1 MKLRSLEKAAK
12 LPQTTATWQ
21 ATVRLAPAWVEQK
34 DRPRYR
40 PHLVLVLDAE
50 SGAIRMLMM
59 EEQRPAAE
67 AILSLLANAISKPM
81 MGAGGR
87 YRPARVLIDDEELAR
102 ALAPQLAE
110 IGVGCDYATS
120 LPALEAVL
128 RELSAQLN
136 QGEARPGLL
145 EAPGVTLPLLAEF
158 YAAAA
163 YFYQQAS
170 WRWVDNLAAIEVR
183 YPATG
188 PVRYAAIM
196 GFGGQEF
203 GLAVFPTMKDL
214 RLQYS
219 HLEPDRLMQKMTA
232 LSVTY
237 GESDAL
243 PFDDLDAITEHDWP
257 IAGPNCYPLVMK
269 TIPPGELV
277 SPSKEELALLAA
289 ALRTL
294 PDFVAQHRSSE
305 GAALRAAEDVF
316 ALPNVHANQQI
327 AYRCPVD
334 LPELAALREQAA
346 VSDAEIEKMIE
357 DWYWDDESHAFAR
370 QIGALLLE
378 FLDYLEWTGLSE
390 QTLRKHEQNC
400 WLIGKFTCDYGGF
413 KTYTPAILQ
422 GGPRYLGEFRRKVSS
437 SANAVNS
444 YQVTWRK
451 LGRFLREQD
460 YV

>member
-34 DRPRYR
+34 DEPRYR
-40 PHLVLVLDAE
+40 PHLVFVLDAE

-59 EEQRPAAE
+59 EEQRPTPE
-67 AILSLLANAISKPM
+67 VILSLLANAIAKPM

-87 YRPARVLIDDEELAR
+87 YRPARLLIDDEELAQ

-110 IGVGCDYATS
+110 IGVGCDYAAS
-120 LPALEAVL
+120 LPALEAIL

-136 QGEARPGLL
+136 QGETRPGLL

-163 YFYQQAS
+163 FFYQQAP

-183 YPATG
+183 YPGTG
-188 PVRYAAIM
+188 PVCYAVIM

-203 GLAVFPTMKDL
+203 GLAVFPTVRDL

-219 HLEPDRLMQKMTA
+219 DLEPDQLMQKMTA
-232 LSVTY
+232 FSVTY
-237 GESDAL
+237 GESNFL
-243 PFDDLDAITEHDWP
+243 PFDDLDAITKHGWP
-257 IAGPNCYPLVMK
+257 VAGPNSYPLAMK
-269 TIPPGELV
+269 NIPPGEPVPL
-277 SPSKEELALLAA
+277 SKAEIALLAA

-294 PDFVAQHRSSE
+294 PDFVAQHRGNE
-305 GAALRAAEDVF
+305 GAALRAAEAAF

-327 AYRCPVD
+327 AYRYPVD
-334 LPELAALREQAA
+334 LPELATLREQAA
-346 VSDAEIEKMIE
+346 ASDAEIEKMIQ
-357 DWYWDDESHAFAR
+357 DWYWDEESHAFAR
-370 QIGALLLE
+370 QVGALLIE

-390 QTLRKHEQNC
+390 QSLRKYERNC

-413 KTYTPAILQ
+413 KTYTPAIFQ
-422 GGPRYLGEFRRKVSS
+422 GGPFYLSEFRRKVSS
-437 SANAVNS
+437 SANALSS
-444 YQVTWRK
+444 YQATWRK
-451 LGRFLREQD
+451 LERYLREQN

>member
-34 DRPRYR
+34 DEPRYR
-40 PHLVLVLDAE
+40 PHLVFVLDAE

-59 EEQRPAAE
+59 EKQRPAAE

-87 YRPARVLIDDEELAR
+87 YRPARVLIDDEELAK

-110 IGVGCDYATS
+110 IGVRCDYAAS
-120 LPALEAVL
+120 LPALEAIL

-136 QGEARPGLL
+136 EGEARPGLL

-163 YFYQQAS
+163 FFYQQAP

-188 PVRYAAIM
+188 RAVYAVIM

-203 GLAVFPTMKDL
+203 GLAVFPTVKDL

-219 HLEPDRLMQKMTA
+219 NLEPDQLMQKMTA
-232 LSVTY
+232 FSVTY

-243 PFDDLDAITEHDWP
+243 PFDDLDAITEHGWQV
-257 IAGPNCYPLVMK
+257 AGPNSYPLVMK
-269 TIPPGELV
+269 SIPPGELI
-277 SPSKEELALLAA
+277 PASKEEIALLAA

-294 PDFVAQHRSSE
+294 PDFVAQHLRQRGRGPARRRSGLFPPQRS
-305 GAALRAAEDVF
+305 RQ
-316 ALPNVHANQQI
+316 PANHV
-327 AYRCPVD
+327 P
-334 LPELAALREQAA
+334 
-346 VSDAEIEKMIE
+346 
-357 DWYWDDESHAFAR
+357 
-370 QIGALLLE
+370 
-378 FLDYLEWTGLSE
+378 LS
-390 QTLRKHEQNC
+390 
-400 WLIGKFTCDYGGF
+400 
-413 KTYTPAILQ
+413 
-422 GGPRYLGEFRRKVSS
+422 GGPAGAGSPCAIRRRWTMRRSK
-437 SANAVNS
+437 
-444 YQVTWRK
+444 R
-451 LGRFLREQD
+451 
-460 YV
+460 